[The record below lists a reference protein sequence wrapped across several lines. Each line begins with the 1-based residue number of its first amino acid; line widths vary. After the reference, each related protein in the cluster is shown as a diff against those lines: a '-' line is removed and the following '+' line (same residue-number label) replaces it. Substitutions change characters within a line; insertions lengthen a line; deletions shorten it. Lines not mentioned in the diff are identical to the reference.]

1 MSADLHDKR
10 IGIMGILFPVILS
23 AAKDLMPVASGD
35 EILRC
40 AQDDSGA
47 APRPATSVSGIKV
60 SPRRSPCRNPL
71 DGG

>member
-40 AQDDSGA
+40 AQS
-47 APRPATSVSGIKV
+47 
-60 SPRRSPCRNPL
+60 L
-71 DGG
+71 